1 MHIEY
6 LYYFRDF
13 SKSLSISKT
22 AAEYYMTPQGLS
34 RALHQLEKDFGIT
47 LMAYN
52 NNAVTLTPAGKELAE
67 RVEGIIAQYD
77 DARGALGV
85 SPSRRVAPRCGGIRI
100 LSALFEKGDY
110 SEGS

>member
-67 RVEGIIAQYD
+67 RVEPDLVLATD
-77 DARGALGV
+77 PDADRVVRRRTWGAH
-85 SPSRRVAPRCGGIRI
+85 
-100 LSALFEKGDY
+100 
-110 SEGS
+110 